1 MKKRGFTIIEILFV
15 LAFLGVISVLYYKNN
30 NKEIDLRRSRALSDQ
45 ANVHAK
51 LFINYLVSN
60 ESSISTAT
68 SSTAPTIISMDQL
81 IASGSIQTATGVNLL
96 GQKPCLAIIKNSNT
110 NKIEAVMYYVS
121 EKSNPNI
128 TNEFMQTTAISLNE
142 LAGVYDGANV
152 KTSSWSLPS
161 SSIYF
166 LNSGQC
172 VAGYTLRANSLV
184 LNLNL
189 YPEFNHAIHQDIGLY
204 RKVDPNQRNNP
215 LGTAGNKNTSLT
227 DIITNGKD
235 IQLNNSANLK
245 LTTNNSSSLSLNNAN
260 LMANTF
266 EASTVIA
273 SGTQCSS
280 SDLGTI
286 ARQGDA
292 NVGNTQSDVVC
303 SYSPLICGGAGYC
316 YTPVLNN
323 TIIYKDVSNS
333 GWMGS
338 TFTCPANVPYLQAAT
353 AYQPGHSNPYVT
365 YQTTSFNNYTMTRG
379 AIANG
384 DSAADCAT
392 WQITYR
398 TISQLF
404 WAGCVWN
411 GERGY
416 KSTSCSAGGGYSF
429 NTSNPNCGKQ
439 YSGNCDGGSSG
450 NPDNAIVSWTCTNR
464 APPTQAY
471 INSAT
476 CTSKL
481 IIKAN

>member
-1 MKKRGFTIIEILFV
+1 MKKRGFTIIEILIT

-30 NKEIDLRRSRALSDQ
+30 NKEIDLRRSRALADQ

-68 SSTAPTIISMDQL
+68 SSTTPMVISMDQL
-81 IASGSIQTATGVNLL
+81 IASGSVQTATGVNLL
-96 GQKPCLAIIKNSNT
+96 SQKPCLAIVKNPNT
-110 NKIEAVMYYVS
+110 KKIEAVMYYVS
-121 EKSNPNI
+121 EKTNPNI
-128 TNEFMQTTAISLNE
+128 TKAFMQTAAISLNE

-152 KTSSWSLPS
+152 RTSTWSLPS
-161 SSIYF
+161 SSVYF

-172 VAGYTLRANSLV
+172 VSGYTLRANSLV

-189 YPEFNHAIHQDIGLY
+189 YPEFNNSIHQDIGLY
-204 RKVDPNQRNNP
+204 RKLDPNNRANP

-245 LTTNNSSSLSLNNAN
+245 LTTNNPSSLSLNNAN

-266 EASTVIA
+266 EASSMIA

-323 TIIYKDVSNS
+323 TIIYKDVSKS
-333 GWMGS
+333 GWMG
-338 TFTCPANVPYLQAAT
+338 TAFTCPANVPYLQAAT
-353 AYQPGHSNPYVT
+353 AYQEGNPNPYVT
-365 YQTTSFNNYTMTRG
+365 YQTTSFNNYTMARG

-384 DSAADCAT
+384 NSGWNCT
-392 WQITYR
+392 NWQVNYQYPCKLGVPVNWE
-398 TISQLF
+398 ISDMCVPGDTFNPRGQCIG
-404 WAGCVWN
+404 WA
-411 GERGY
+411 RG
-416 KSTSCSAGGGYSF
+416 KPCTDEGLQGLAH
-429 NTSNPNCGKQ
+429 
-439 YSGNCDGGSSG
+439 
-450 NPDNAIVSWTCTNR
+450 TCTNWT
-464 APPTQAY
+464 PPPPIY